1 MRAIFILGILSVS
14 CFLLTGL
21 IQPTPQPNT
30 NIADQAHPGKIYTE
44 ERNSDTISSKG
55 LDSGISYFKTAA
67 PQFAASCRILRS
79 ALQSIS
85 PASPRSIADARQKLL
100 HCRLQYKRIES
111 FLEYFFPGPAR
122 VYNSPPKFEPEEP
135 DMEYQ
140 SPVGL
145 QVIESLL
152 YDDSRPLQKKEL
164 LQQADAVTS
173 SAADL
178 AALLYDFKA
187 NDRQLLESLRL
198 ELIRIISL
206 GITGY
211 DAPSLKSGLAE
222 SREALLSMRFQ
233 LQPYLIPGEP
243 RSDSLSA
250 FLEKAISQLRSHP
263 GFDAFDRLAFL
274 TGSALPLQH
283 QLSLLIRERQL
294 ELNTNAVLNY
304 EADNLFS
311 PDALLPDKFP
321 ASAGANIT
329 SGHEKTDLI
338 TAGRTLFSDKS
349 LSGNGQRSCATCHSP
364 EKMFTDQLAA
374 SKTFDGHGTLKRNT
388 PTLLYS
394 GLQYRQFW
402 DGRVNTLEDQV
413 RAVLH
418 DSLEMNGA
426 ARSEQETARIATA
439 IAAYVRSLHPM
450 NSPFDRYMQGDPTAL
465 NAREIKGAN
474 LFMGKAQCATCHFI
488 PLFNGLI
495 PPDYKLTEFEILGT
509 TRTDQLDRPRLSTDE
524 GRYALFPFDFLKG
537 AFKTPT
543 VRNVANT
550 YPYMHNGSFRSLE
563 KVLEFYNKGGGAGLG
578 LKVPEQTLPST
589 PLHLTNPEM
598 QDIIL
603 FMRAL
608 TDDLHTDPKA
618 ADHKS

>member
-1 MRAIFILGILSVS
+1 MTESFLICGMRAIFILGILSVS

-21 IQPTPQPNT
+21 IQPDTQPV
-30 NIADQAHPGKIYTE
+30 PS
-44 ERNSDTISSKG
+44 RG
-55 LDSGISYFKTAA
+55 LDSSISYFKTEA
-67 PQFAASCRILRS
+67 PQFASSCKVLRL
-79 ALQSIS
+79 ALQSID
-85 PASPRSIADARQKLL
+85 PASPRSIADARQKLIN
-100 HCRLQYKRIES
+100 CRLQYKRIES
-111 FLEYFFPGPAR
+111 FLEYFFPGPTR
-122 VYNSPPKFEPEEP
+122 IYNAPPKFEPEEP

-152 YDDSRPLQKKEL
+152 YDNDHRPLQKKEL

-173 SAADL
+173 SATDL
-178 AALLYDFKA
+178 SSLLYDFQA
-187 NDRQLLESLRL
+187 NDRQLLESLRV
-198 ELIRIISL
+198 ELIRIMSL

-233 LQPYLIPGEP
+233 LRPFLIPGES
-243 RSDSLSA
+243 RSDSLLY
-250 FLEKAISQLRSHP
+250 FLDKAIGQLRDHP

-283 QLSLLIRERQL
+283 QLSVLIRERRL
-294 ELNTNAVLNY
+294 ELNTNGVLNY

-311 PDALLPDKFP
+311 SDALLPDNFP
-321 ASAGANIT
+321 RGDAARASAA
-329 SGHEKTDLI
+329 
-338 TAGRTLFSDKS
+338 AGRILFSDKS

-364 EKMFTDQLAA
+364 EKMFTDQLPAN
-374 SKTFDGHGTLKRNT
+374 KTFDGHGSLKRNT

-394 GLQYRQFW
+394 GFQYRQFW

-450 NSPFDRYMQGDPTAL
+450 NSPFDHYMQGALKAL

-495 PPDYKLTEFEILGT
+495 PPDYKVTEFEILGT
-509 TRTDQLDRPRLSTDE
+509 PRTDQFDRPRLSTDE
-524 GRYALFPFDFLKG
+524 GRYALFPFDFFKG

-550 YPYMHNGSFRSLE
+550 YPYMHNGSFHSLE

-589 PLHLTNPEM
+589 PLHLTNQEM

-608 TDDLHTDPKA
+608 TDDLKA
-618 ADHKS
+618 TDHKS

>member
-1 MRAIFILGILSVS
+1 MEAPIFAVH
-14 CFLLTGL
+14 CT
-21 IQPTPQPNT
+21 
-30 NIADQAHPGKIYTE
+30 
-44 ERNSDTISSKG
+44 
-55 LDSGISYFKTAA
+55 
-67 PQFAASCRILRS
+67 
-79 ALQSIS
+79 ALQTAIRTMDIHDS
-85 PASPRSIADARQKLL
+85 RSIATVRRKLAE
-100 HCRLQYKRIES
+100 CRTSYKRIES
-111 FLEYFFPGPAR
+111 FLEYFFPGPSR
-122 VYNSPPKFEPEEP
+122 IYNTPPKYEPEEP

-152 YDDSRPLQKKEL
+152 YDNGPLQKKEL

-178 AALLYDFKA
+178 PSLLYDFQA
-187 NDRQLLESLRL
+187 TDQQLLESLRM
-198 ELIRIISL
+198 ELIRIMSL
-206 GITGY
+206 EITGY

-222 SREALLSMRFQ
+222 SREALQSMSIQ
-233 LQPYLIPGEP
+233 LQPYLIPGES
-243 RSDSLSA
+243 RSDSLVY
-250 FLEKAISQLRSHP
+250 FLNKAIGQLRNHP

-283 QLSLLIRERQL
+283 QLSVLIRERQL
-294 ELNTNAVLNY
+294 ELNTNGVLNY

-311 PDALLPDKFP
+311 PNALIPDNFPRGDASR
-321 ASAGANIT
+321 ASAATT
-329 SGHEKTDLI
+329 SQNAMAGSPNPALI
-338 TAGRTLFSDKS
+338 TAGRILFSDKT
-349 LSGNGQRSCATCHSP
+349 LSGNGQRSCATCHNP
-364 EKMFTDQLAA
+364 EKAFTDQLPAN
-374 SKTFDGHGTLKRNT
+374 KTFDGHGSLKRNT

-402 DGRVNTLEDQV
+402 DGRVNTLEEQV

-426 ARSEQETARIATA
+426 VRSEQETARIATA

-450 NSPFDRYMQGDPTAL
+450 NSPFDHYMQGDTQAL

-495 PPDYKLTEFEILGT
+495 PPNYKLTEFEIVGT
-509 TRTDQLDRPRLSTDE
+509 PRTDQFDRPHLSTDQ
-524 GRYALFPFDFLKG
+524 GRYALFPFDFFKG

-550 YPYMHNGSFRSLE
+550 YPYMHNGAFRSLE

-578 LKVPEQTLPST
+578 LKVPEQTLPSN
-589 PLHLTNPEM
+589 PLHLTNQEM

-608 TDDLHTDPKA
+608 TDDLKNT
-618 ADHKS
+618 DHKS

>member
-1 MRAIFILGILSVS
+1 MRAIFIVVMLSVS
-14 CFLLTGL
+14 CLLLTGL
-21 IQPTPQPNT
+21 IRPAPDPAISHSRESNAGKVNSVTT
-30 NIADQAHPGKIYTE
+30 NP
-44 ERNSDTISSKG
+44 KG
-55 LDSGISYFKTAA
+55 VDSGMAYFRKEA

-79 ALQSIS
+79 ALQSIN
-85 PASPRSIADARQKLL
+85 PASPHSIADARQKLKI
-100 HCRLQYKRIES
+100 CRLHYKRIES

-122 VYNSPPKFEPEEP
+122 IYNAPPKYEPEEP

-140 SPVGL
+140 SPAGL

-152 YDDSRPLQKKEL
+152 YDNGPLPKKEL

-178 AALLYDFKA
+178 LSLLYDFQVT
-187 NDRQLLESLRL
+187 DQQLLESLRV
-198 ELIRIISL
+198 ELIRIMSL
-206 GITGY
+206 EITGY

-222 SREALLSMRFQ
+222 SREALQSMSAQ
-233 LQPYLIPGEP
+233 LQPYLIPRES
-243 RSDSLSA
+243 RSDSLLS
-250 FLEKAISQLRSHP
+250 FLDKAIAQLRNDP

-283 QLSLLIRERQL
+283 QLSALIRERQL
-294 ELNTNAVLNY
+294 ELNTNGVLNY

-311 PDALLPDKFP
+311 PNALLPNNFP
-321 ASAGANIT
+321 RGDTARGSAA
-329 SGHEKTDLI
+329 
-338 TAGRTLFSDKS
+338 AGRILFSDKT

-364 EKMFTDQLAA
+364 ERAFTDQLPAN
-374 SKTFDGHGTLKRNT
+374 KTFDGHGLLKRNT

-394 GLQYRQFW
+394 GFQYRQFW
-402 DGRVNTLEDQV
+402 DGRVNTLEEQV

-418 DSLEMNGA
+418 DSLEMNGNPSL
-426 ARSEQETARIATA
+426 RLRSLNSDSSEQEIRRIAA
-439 IAAYVRSLHPM
+439 ALAAYVRSLHPM
-450 NSPFDRYMQGDPTAL
+450 NSPFDHYMQGDTHAL
-465 NAREIKGAN
+465 NAREINGAN

-495 PPDYKLTEFEILGT
+495 PPNYKLTEFEILGT
-509 TRTDQLDRPRLSTDE
+509 TCTDQFDRPRLSTDQ
-524 GRYALFPFDFLKG
+524 GRYALFPFDFFKG

-550 YPYMHNGSFRSLE
+550 YPYMHNGAFRSLE

-589 PLHLTNPEM
+589 PLHLTNQEM

-603 FMRAL
+603 FLHAL
-608 TDDLHTDPKA
+608 TDST
-618 ADHKS
+618 DHKS